1 MCSDIV
7 YFGNKDKFDNGC
19 FTITMWGM
27 NGQMILRC
35 SWRGQMQNSGRPK
48 NAKGSSVQS
57 LEIKINMGSA
67 VNAMYVLQRLEVKIG
82 STLEAWRREEL
93 WRGFGAHLT
102 PYAQDLGFC
111 SLHTGYTHRSI
122 TITLTCPSQ
131 EEKVNSEQVKN
142 KARPQ
147 RNLEKRSSEGNFD
160 PAGCG
165 VMCWV
170 WSDEARDEWT
180 VQCPRW

>member
-1 MCSDIV
+1 
-7 YFGNKDKFDNGC
+7 
-19 FTITMWGM
+19 
-27 NGQMILRC
+27 
-35 SWRGQMQNSGRPK
+35 MQNSGHLK

-67 VNAMYVLQRLEVKIG
+67 VNAMYCNALEVKIG
-82 STLEAWRREEL
+82 STLEAWCSEEPL
-93 WRGFGAHLT
+93 SALKGFRST

-131 EEKVNSEQVKN
+131 EEKVNSQQVKN
-142 KARPQ
+142 KVRPQ
-147 RNLEKRSSEGNFD
+147 RNLEKRSSEGDFD

-165 VMCWV
+165 VMC
-170 WSDEARDEWT
+170 
-180 VQCPRW
+180 